1 MSEPPALPAHGVGT
15 NDLVDLLDRVI
26 DKGAVVTG
34 DIVIGLAGIDLIR
47 LDARLLLA
55 AVDRLAADEP
65 ADEPADRTEVR

>member
-1 MSEPPALPAHGVGT
+1 MSELPAHGVGT

-26 DKGAVVTG
+26 DRGAVVVG

-55 AVDRLAADEP
+55 AVDTLADGGEG
-65 ADEPADRTEVR
+65 R